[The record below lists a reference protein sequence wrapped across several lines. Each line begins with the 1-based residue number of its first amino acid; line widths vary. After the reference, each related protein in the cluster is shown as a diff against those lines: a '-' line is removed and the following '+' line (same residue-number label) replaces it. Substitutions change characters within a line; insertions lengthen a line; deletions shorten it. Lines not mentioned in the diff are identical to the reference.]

1 MQRRGKFGR
10 IPSGSCS
17 VKMGSVLSEPAG
29 SPGMRVSFRTFRWT
43 LLAFNLGLVAAGAT
57 YASIHA
63 IPVAIAAP
71 ILVALLVQV
80 SIYLVPGF
88 PEVRRWLEF
97 RLPRAQLAS
106 LTVAASLAPYLIYS
120 AATEVFAW
128 SALAKLFAFCLVV
141 SFLFLFAPQKSDGFL
156 WQDVIVL
163 ALLAYP
169 AISGVTFFHE
179 IYATPTPKIPS
190 LVFLGKIM
198 LIPLG
203 ATAYLLLRGIGRT
216 GFQLRISGQDLR
228 VGLRNYLFFLPI
240 GVPLAL
246 GVGFVRWGPKPVE
259 SLVDIASVVGSVVGI
274 YLVVS
279 LGEELYFRGIIQN
292 LLTPRLGLP
301 VAQLI
306 ASLLFG
312 LVHLPRGFPNWRYAL
327 LAAVA
332 GWFYGRAYA
341 ERRSVVASSV
351 THTLVVVTWRHL
363 FH

>member
-1 MQRRGKFGR
+1 M
-10 IPSGSCS
+10 
-17 VKMGSVLSEPAG
+17 LSEPAG
-29 SPGMRVSFRTFRWT
+29 SPDTTVSFRTFRWT
-43 LLAFNLGLVAAGAT
+43 LLVFNLGLVAAGGT
-57 YASIHA
+57 YASIHS
-63 IPVAIAAP
+63 IPAAIAAP

-80 SIYLVPGF
+80 SIYLVSGF
-88 PEVRRWLEF
+88 PEIRRWLQA

-120 AATEVFAW
+120 VATEVFEW
-128 SALAKLFAFCLVV
+128 LSLAKLFGFCLVI
-141 SFLFLFAPQKSDGFL
+141 SFLFVFAPPKRDGFL
-156 WQDVIVL
+156 WQDIVVL

-169 AISGVTFFHE
+169 AISGVTFFHD
-179 IYATPTPKIPS
+179 IYTSPTPKIRS

-203 ATAYLLLRGIGRT
+203 ATAYLCFRGIRGT
-216 GFQLRISGQDLR
+216 GFQLRVSGQDLR
-228 VGLRNYLFFLPI
+228 DGLRNYLFFLPL

-246 GVGFVRWGPKPVE
+246 GIGFVRWGPKPVD
-259 SLVDIASVVGSVVGI
+259 SLVDLVSVVGSIGGV

-363 FH
+363 FQ

>member
-1 MQRRGKFGR
+1 M
-10 IPSGSCS
+10 
-17 VKMGSVLSEPAG
+17 LSEPAG
-29 SPGMRVSFRTFRWT
+29 SPDTRVSFRTFWWT
-43 LLAFNLGLVAAGAT
+43 LLVFNLGLAAAGAT
-57 YASIHA
+57 YASIHS
-63 IPVAIAAP
+63 IPTAIAAP
-71 ILVALLVQV
+71 ILVALLVQA
-80 SIYLVPGF
+80 SIYLVPVF
-88 PEVRRWLEF
+88 PEVRRRLEAG
-97 RLPRAQLAS
+97 LPRARLAS

-120 AATEVFAW
+120 LATEVFDWA
-128 SALAKLFAFCLVV
+128 SLARLFIFCLVI
-141 SFLFLFAPQKSDGFL
+141 SFLFVFAPRKSDGFL
-156 WQDVIVL
+156 WQDVVVL
-163 ALLAYP
+163 VLLAYP
-169 AISGVTFFHE
+169 AISGVAFFHE
-179 IYATPTPKIPS
+179 IYSTPTPKIPS

-203 ATAYLLLRGIGRT
+203 ATAYLSLRGIRRT
-216 GFQLRISGQDLR
+216 GFQLRVSGQDLR
-228 VGLRNYLFFLPI
+228 DGLRNYLFFVPI

-246 GVGFVRWGPKPVE
+246 SIGFVRWGPKPVD
-259 SLVDIASVVGSVVGI
+259 SLVDLVSVVGSIGGI

-327 LAAVA
+327 VAAVA

-351 THTLVVVTWRHL
+351 THTLVVVTWKHL

>member
-1 MQRRGKFGR
+1 M
-10 IPSGSCS
+10 
-17 VKMGSVLSEPAG
+17 LSEPAG
-29 SPGMRVSFRTFRWT
+29 SPDTRVSFGTFWWT
-43 LLAFNLGLVAAGAT
+43 LLVFNLGLAAAGAT
-57 YASIHA
+57 YASIHS
-63 IPVAIAAP
+63 IPTAIAAP
-71 ILVALLVQV
+71 ILAALLVQA

-88 PEVRRWLEF
+88 PELRQWLEV
-97 RLPRAQLAS
+97 RLSRAQLAS

-120 AATEVFAW
+120 LASGVFEW
-128 SALAKLFAFCLVV
+128 LSLAKLFGFCLVIA
-141 SFLFLFAPQKSDGFL
+141 FLFIFAPPKRDGFL
-156 WQDVIVL
+156 WQDVVVL

-169 AISGVTFFHE
+169 AISGVMFFRE
-179 IYATPTPKIPS
+179 IYATPAPEIPP

-203 ATAYLLLRGIGRT
+203 ATAYLSLRGIRGT
-216 GFQLRISGQDLR
+216 GFELRISGQDLR
-228 VGLRNYLFFLPI
+228 DGLKNYLFFIPL

-246 GVGFVRWGPKPVE
+246 GLEFVRWGPKPVDN
-259 SLVDIASVVGSVVGI
+259 LVDLVSVVGSIVGV

-292 LLTPRLGLP
+292 LLTPRLGAP

-327 LAAVA
+327 VAAVA

-351 THTLVVVTWRHL
+351 THTLVVVTWKHL

>member
-1 MQRRGKFGR
+1 M
-10 IPSGSCS
+10 
-17 VKMGSVLSEPAG
+17 LSEPAG
-29 SPGMRVSFRTFRWT
+29 SPATRVSFRAFWWT
-43 LLAFNLGLVAAGAT
+43 LLVFNLGLVAAGAS

-63 IPVAIAAP
+63 IPAAIAAP
-71 ILVALLVQV
+71 ILAALLVQA

-88 PEVRRWLEF
+88 PELRQWLEV
-97 RLPRAQLAS
+97 RLSRAQLAS

-120 AATEVFAW
+120 VATEVFAW
-128 SALAKLFAFCLVV
+128 SSLAKLFVFCLVI
-141 SFLFLFAPQKSDGFL
+141 SFLFVFAPRKSDGLL
-156 WQDVIVL
+156 WQDVAVL

-179 IYATPTPKIPS
+179 IYTTPTPKIPSISS

-203 ATAYLLLRGIGRT
+203 ATAYLSLRGIRRT

-246 GVGFVRWGPKPVE
+246 GVGFVRWGPKPVD
-259 SLVDIASVVGSVVGI
+259 SLVDLASVVGSIVGI

-279 LGEELYFRGIIQN
+279 LGEELYFRGIVQN